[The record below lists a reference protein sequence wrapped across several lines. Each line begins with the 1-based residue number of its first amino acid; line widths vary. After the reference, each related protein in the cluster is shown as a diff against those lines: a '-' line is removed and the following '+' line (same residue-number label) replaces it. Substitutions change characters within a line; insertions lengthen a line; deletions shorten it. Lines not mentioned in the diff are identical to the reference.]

1 MWINKNGYAQERIK
15 DPDTGLEKIISVK
28 VKGSSEK
35 ARVEAF
41 RKLQDKITH
50 ISDKKVL
57 LSDAIKIYIKENE
70 RSLKPSS
77 LRKCRIELNSFLQIV
92 GDSYINSLSAG
103 YIRSKLLDSG
113 KENRTLNGYLKIFKT
128 FWLWA
133 YRNDIADS
141 REVFDKLTPFQD
153 TPKRARIQDKY
164 LEPWELSKLIEAMTV
179 ERWVLMTELLA
190 TSGLRIGEVIGLDNC
205 DVWGSLIHVNKTYD
219 ANNKILTEP
228 KTLSSKRDVYVQ
240 EELREIIDKI
250 REYVKRQNE
259 IFGVETDIFF
269 PDPEGGRLKY
279 YSYSTYLREVS
290 ERVLGRR
297 ITPHTLR
304 HTHCSMLAAKGM
316 NLEAIS
322 ARLGHDDSRI
332 TKEIYFHRLE
342 EMKEKENRQLDGIK
356 LLRKA

>member
-1 MWINKNGYAQERIK
+1 MEILITMFASFVGFVGGVILITEFVNKLFKVENSRVK
-15 DPDTGLEKIISVK
+15 WVIS
-28 VKGSSEK
+28 
-35 ARVEAF
+35 
-41 RKLQDKITH
+41 
-50 ISDKKVL
+50 
-57 LSDAIKIYIKENE
+57 
-70 RSLKPSS
+70 
-77 LRKCRIELNSFLQIV
+77 
-92 GDSYINSLSAG
+92 
-103 YIRSKLLDSG
+103 
-113 KENRTLNGYLKIFKT
+113 
-128 FWLWA
+128 
-133 YRNDIADS
+133 
-141 REVFDKLTPFQD
+141 
-153 TPKRARIQDKY
+153 
-164 LEPWELSKLIEAMTV
+164 
-179 ERWVLMTELLA
+179 WVL
-190 TSGLRIGEVIGLDNC
+190 SIGLAAVGFWQQLGFFAACGEITDWLGW
-205 DVWGSLIHVNKTYD
+205 VKAILIGVGCAFAANKTYD